1 MQVVPSGFRAPA
13 DKIVSGFELPGG
25 RASPRRRPVI
35 PLRAGGPAQTGNG
48 PISDKGD
55 VFKMIALRG
64 VGSLCLYEP
73 EADDL
78 TIAQVMVL
86 LDQRVVEW
94 FEFCVSDRFEF
105 KGSQIA
111 QFIL

>member
-25 RASPRRRPVI
+25 RA
-35 PLRAGGPAQTGNG
+35 PAQTGNG

-55 VFKMIALRG
+55 VFKMIA
-64 VGSLCLYEP
+64 
-73 EADDL
+73 DDL

-86 LDQRVVEW
+86 LDQRVVEGLK
-94 FEFCVSDRFEF
+94 FCVSDRFEIN
-105 KGSQIA
+105 KAKSG
-111 QFIL
+111 QFFL